1 MNEFLDVSLRSLAVY
16 LFMFGAIRLFGK
28 NQLSQLNA
36 GDIVL
41 LLLISNAVQNAMVGS
56 NVSLEGGLI
65 AASVLFC
72 ANFILK
78 KVILK
83 NPKIKSLIESDPVI
97 LIKDGV
103 VDNVAM
109 KKEDIGFDEL
119 EEAVREHGVEKIA
132 DVKLAILEVDGNVS
146 IISMDKVTHTIQFS
160 HHKRKYPRKSHRI

>member
-1 MNEFLDVSLRSLAVY
+1 MNELLDVSLRSLAVY
-16 LFMFGAIRLFGK
+16 LFMFAAIRLFGK

-56 NVSLEGGLI
+56 NTSLQGGLV
-65 AASVLFC
+65 AALVLFC
-72 ANFILK
+72 ANFVVK

-103 VDNVAM
+103 VDNVKM
-109 KKEDIGFDEL
+109 KEEDIGFDEL

-132 DVKLAILEVDGNVS
+132 DVKLAVLEVDGNISV
-146 IISMDKVTHTIQFS
+146 ISMDKTNVNTVFTRHR
-160 HHKRKYPRKSHRI
+160 RKYPRKSHRF

>member
-1 MNEFLDVSLRSLAVY
+1 MNPFLDVALRSLAVY
-16 LFMFGAIRLFGK
+16 FFMFAAIRVFGK

-56 NVSLEGGLI
+56 NVSLEGGLV
-65 AASVLFC
+65 AALVLFG
-72 ANFILK
+72 ANFIVK
-78 KVILK
+78 KIIFK

-103 VDNVAM
+103 VDNVEM
-109 KKEDIGFDEL
+109 KNEDIGFDEL

-132 DVKLAILEVDGNVS
+132 DVKLAVLEVDGNISV
-146 IISMDKVTHTIQFS
+146 ISMDKGTLNTNFS
-160 HHKRKYPRKSHRI
+160 HHKRKFPRKSHRI